1 MAITVYFVYTDYKT
15 SRFGRT
21 HSHHHTANSKSEA
34 LGYAH
39 RVIERAKM
47 NANIDMEEM
56 VITDENGLLWAK
68 DYCNL
73 AQRSV
78 HLPATL

>member
-1 MAITVYFVYTDYKT
+1 MAITVYFVYADYKT
-15 SRFGRT
+15 SRFGNT
-21 HSHHHTANSKSEA
+21 SSHTHTANSKSEA
-34 LGYAH
+34 LKYAH

-47 NANIDMEEM
+47 NASIEMEEM
-56 VITDENGLLWAK
+56 VISDESGVLWAK

-78 HLPATL
+78 HLPKVL